1 MNYTENAEEGELV
14 LQIYRAPSGQ
24 WSGRLLSAG
33 IEIGAV
39 AGCASAEDVEY
50 TASESG
56 INPDRIELI

>member
-1 MNYTENAEEGELV
+1 MSEADIAEEGELV
-14 LQIYRAPSGQ
+14 LQIYRAQSGQ

-33 IEIGAV
+33 VEIGAV

-50 TASESG
+50 TAAESG